1 MCFAATNRAVR
12 IIFVASAFDVVEAY
26 TADGERAVTGT
37 GPFFIFIPNS
47 ITLVRGR
54 EGTSAVVTVLIPAG
68 QGEGGGVEDGPHQTL
83 SSERFRS
90 SQKRRRFVM
99 LHSHVLLQSLF
110 RGCFVLTKVTFWHQN
125 GIHSIFINLSR
136 GTLLFLEL
144 LSTLGISPKC

>member
-1 MCFAATNRAVR
+1 M
-12 IIFVASAFDVVEAY
+12 EAN
-26 TADGERAVTGT
+26 TADGERAVTGANVFT
-37 GPFFIFIPNS
+37 SLIISPDTFFISILSS

-54 EGTSAVVTVLIPAG
+54 EGTSTIVAVLIPAG
-68 QGEGGGVEDGPHQTL
+68 QGEGGGVDDGPLQTL

-144 LSTLGISPKC
+144 LSTLGISPKY